1 LTLSAQRFIIRKNK
15 TPVQDLP
22 DGRSAMK
29 FATLL
34 AGTFLGLATFSAA
47 AQDTAGVSKDSIKL
61 GILGSLTGPAA
72 IWGTG
77 NRAGAILAFEEANAS
92 GGVNGRKIEWVVEDD
107 ETSPPKAIAAFK
119 KLTEQDGVFA
129 VFGPAASAISAAMV
143 PVMQQS
149 GVPVFI
155 SVPSTPSVT
164 EPTMKNVF
172 RSGPLND
179 RLQGIAVADYAIGKL
194 HGQKIAVIRQSDE
207 YGKRGADSIVD
218 RMKQEKLDPVASEEF
233 AAGDTDFTSQL
244 LKIRGADPDV
254 LIVYGY
260 PSPSAIITRQA
271 RQLGISAKILGSN
284 ATSSRKYP
292 QIVGQAAAGIENVI
306 TVAVLP
312 ESDDPKAV
320 AFSKK
325 FAERYP
331 DLAKQERPDLGDVLG
346 YGGALTFLEGLK
358 RAGPDLTRSKFIAA
372 LETIQD
378 FHTGLTMPTT
388 FSATSHEGN
397 KAARVVQIQPD
408 LTRKL
413 LPDIIAAP
421 DTRSQ

>member
-1 LTLSAQRFIIRKNK
+1 MRF
-15 TPVQDLP
+15 T
-22 DGRSAMK
+22 
-29 FATLL
+29 TLL
-34 AGTFLGLATFSAA
+34 AGTFFGLATVSAM
-47 AQDTAGVSKDSIKL
+47 AQDSSGVTKDTIKI

-77 NRAGAILAFEEANAS
+77 NRAGAILAFEEANAA
-92 GGVNGRKIEWVVEDD
+92 GGINGRKLDWLVEDD

-143 PVMQQS
+143 PVMRQS
-149 GVPVFI
+149 GVPIFI
-155 SVPSTPSVT
+155 SVPSTPAVT
-164 EPTMKNVF
+164 EPMIKNVF
-172 RSGPLND
+172 RAGPLND
-179 RLQGIAVADYAIGKL
+179 RMQGIAVADYVIDKL
-194 HGQKIAVIRQSDE
+194 HGHKIAIVRQSDE
-207 YGKRGADSIVD
+207 YGKRGADSLVE
-218 RMKQEKLDPVASEEF
+218 RMKQKNVAPVAYEEF

-244 LKIRGADPDV
+244 LKIRGAEPDV
-254 LIVYGY
+254 LVVYGY

-271 RQLGISAKILGSN
+271 RQLGISARILGSN

-292 QIVGQAAAGIENVI
+292 QIVGQAAVGVENVI
-306 TVAVLP
+306 TVEVLP

-325 FAERYP
+325 FAERFP

-358 RAGPDLTRSKFIAA
+358 RAGPDLTRPKFIAA
-372 LETIQD
+372 LESIRD
-378 FHTGLTMPTT
+378 FTTGLTMPVT

-397 KAARVVQIQPD
+397 AAARIVQIQPD

-413 LPDIIAAP
+413 LPDVIAAH
-421 DTRSQ
+421 DGRSQ

>member
-1 LTLSAQRFIIRKNK
+1 MSGRAFISGAAVLLGIGTISA
-15 TPVQDLP
+15 T
-22 DGRSAMK
+22 
-29 FATLL
+29 
-34 AGTFLGLATFSAA
+34 
-47 AQDTAGVSKDSIKL
+47 AQDTTGFTKDIIKV

-77 NRAGAILAFEEANAS
+77 NRAGAILAFEEANAA
-92 GGVNGRKIEWVVEDD
+92 GGVNGRKLEWIVEDD

-149 GVPVFI
+149 GVPIFI
-155 SVPSTPSVT
+155 SVPSTPAVT
-164 EPTMKNVF
+164 EPMMKNIF
-172 RSGPLND
+172 RAGPLND
-179 RLQGIAVADYAIGKL
+179 RMQGIAIADYVIHKL
-194 HGQKIAVIRQSDE
+194 QRRKIAIVRQSDE
-207 YGKRGADSIVD
+207 YGKRGAESILD
-218 RMKQEKLDPVASEEF
+218 RMKQENLKPVAYEEF
-233 AAGDTDFTSQL
+233 GAGDTDFTSQL
-244 LKIRGADPDV
+244 LKIRGTEPDV

-271 RQLGISAKILGSN
+271 RQLGIAAKILGSN

-292 QIVGQAAAGIENVI
+292 QIVGQAAAGVENVI

-312 ESDDPKAV
+312 ESNDPTAL
-320 AFSKK
+320 AFSKR
-325 FAERYP
+325 FAERFP

-358 RAGPDLTRSKFIAA
+358 RAGRDLTRPTLIAA
-372 LETIQD
+372 LESINN
-378 FHTGLTMPTT
+378 FSAGLTMPTT
-388 FSATSHEGN
+388 FSDTSHEGN
-397 KAARVVQIQPD
+397 KAARIVQIQPD

-413 LPDIIAAP
+413 LPDVISAEL
-421 DTRSQ
+421 SQSH

>member
-1 LTLSAQRFIIRKNK
+1 
-15 TPVQDLP
+15 
-22 DGRSAMK
+22 MK
-29 FATLL
+29 VAPLL
-34 AGTFLGLATFSAA
+34 AAVLLGIGTISAT
-47 AQDTAGVSKDSIKL
+47 AQDTTGFTKDIIKV

-77 NRAGAILAFEEANAS
+77 NRAGAILAFEEANAA
-92 GGVNGRKIEWVVEDD
+92 GGVNGRKLGWIVEDD

-149 GVPVFI
+149 GVPIFI
-155 SVPSTPSVT
+155 SVPSTPAVT
-164 EPTMKNVF
+164 EPMMKNIF
-172 RSGPLND
+172 RAGPLND
-179 RLQGIAVADYAIGKL
+179 RMQGIAIADYVIHKL
-194 HGQKIAVIRQSDE
+194 QRRKIAIVRQSDE
-207 YGKRGADSIVD
+207 YGKRGAESILD
-218 RMKQEKLDPVASEEF
+218 RMKQENLKPVAYEEF
-233 AAGDTDFTSQL
+233 GAGDTDFTSQL
-244 LKIRGADPDV
+244 LKIRGTEPDV

-271 RQLGISAKILGSN
+271 RQLGIAAKILGSN

-292 QIVGQAAAGIENVI
+292 QIVGQAAAGVENVI

-312 ESDDPKAV
+312 ESNDPTAL
-320 AFSKK
+320 AFSKR
-325 FAERYP
+325 FAERFP

-358 RAGPDLTRSKFIAA
+358 RAGRDLTRPTLIAA
-372 LETIQD
+372 LESINN
-378 FHTGLTMPTT
+378 FSAGLTMPTT
-388 FSATSHEGN
+388 FSDTSHEGN
-397 KAARVVQIQPD
+397 KAARIAQIQPD

-413 LPDIIAAP
+413 LPDVISAEL
-421 DTRSQ
+421 SQSH

>member
-1 LTLSAQRFIIRKNK
+1 MRFTSLLT
-15 TPVQDLP
+15 
-22 DGRSAMK
+22 
-29 FATLL
+29 
-34 AGTFLGLATFSAA
+34 GTFLGLATFSAV
-47 AQDTAGVSKDSIKL
+47 AQEANGVTKDAIKV

-77 NRAGAILAFEEANAS
+77 NRAGAILAFEEANAA
-92 GGVNGRKIEWVVEDD
+92 GGINGRKLEWIVEDD

-149 GVPVFI
+149 GVPIFI
-155 SVPSTPSVT
+155 SVPSTPAVT
-164 EPTMKNVF
+164 EPMIKNVF
-172 RSGPLND
+172 RAGPLND
-179 RLQGIAVADYAIGKL
+179 RMQGIAVADYVIGKL
-194 HGQKIAVIRQSDE
+194 HGQKIAIVRQSDE
-207 YGKRGADSIVD
+207 YGKRGADSIVA
-218 RMKQEKLDPVASEEF
+218 RMKQENVAPVAYEEF
-233 AAGDTDFTSQL
+233 GAGDTDFTSQL
-244 LKIRGADPDV
+244 LKIRSAEPDV
-254 LIVYGY
+254 LVVYGY

-292 QIVGQAAAGIENVI
+292 QIVGEAAAGVENVI

-312 ESDDPKAV
+312 ESNDPKAV
-320 AFSKK
+320 SFSKK
-325 FAERYP
+325 FAERFP

-358 RAGPDLTRSKFIAA
+358 RAGSDVTRSKFIAA
-372 LETIQD
+372 LESIKD
-378 FHTGLTMPTT
+378 FSTGLTMPTT
-388 FSATSHEGN
+388 FSPTSHEGN
-397 KAARVVQIQPD
+397 AAARIVQIQPG

-413 LPDIIAAP
+413 LPDVIAAQES
-421 DTRSQ
+421 RSQ

>member
-1 LTLSAQRFIIRKNK
+1 
-15 TPVQDLP
+15 
-22 DGRSAMK
+22 MK
-29 FATLL
+29 LAALL

-47 AQDTAGVSKDSIKL
+47 AQDNAGVTKDGVKI

-77 NRAGAILAFEEANAS
+77 NRAGAILAFEEANAA
-92 GGVNGRKIEWVVEDD
+92 GGINGRKLEWVVDDD

-143 PVMQQS
+143 PTLQQS

-155 SVPSTPSVT
+155 SVPSTPAVT
-164 EPTMKNVF
+164 EPLIHNVF
-172 RSGPLND
+172 RTGPLND
-179 RLQGIAVADYAIGKL
+179 RMQGIAVADYAIGKL
-194 HGQKIAVIRQSDE
+194 HGQKIAIVRQSDE

-218 RMKQEKLDPVASEEF
+218 RMKQENVKPVAYEEF

-244 LKIRGADPDV
+244 LKIRGAEPDV
-254 LIVYGY
+254 LIIYGY

-271 RQLGISAKILGSN
+271 RQLGINAKILGSN

-292 QIVGQAAAGIENVI
+292 QIVGQAAAGVENVI

-312 ESDDPKAV
+312 ESDDPNAV

-325 FAERYP
+325 FTERYP

-346 YGGALTFLEGLK
+346 YAGALTFLEGLK
-358 RAGPDLTRSKFIAA
+358 RAGTDLTRPKFIAA
-372 LETIQD
+372 LESIKD
-378 FHTGLTMPTT
+378 FSTGLAMPTT

-397 KAARVVQIQPD
+397 KAARIVQIQAD

-413 LPDIIAAP
+413 LPDIITAQ
-421 DTRSQ
+421 DGRSQ